1 MLAALVA
8 GAALLG
14 TTTPALAKGEPQL
27 KVRLIEFK
35 VKPARDYVTKGKT
48 KFALKN
54 AGTEVHEFV
63 VVRGDDAA
71 ALPTDADGAVDESQI
86 AKKDQIGEVEDIKKG
101 KTVSKI
107 FRLKPGSYVLFC
119 NIVDEEED
127 GTIVSHFKEGMHTV
141 IDAS

>member
-1 MLAALVA
+1 
-8 GAALLG
+8 
-14 TTTPALAKGEPQL
+14 
-27 KVRLIEFK
+27 
-35 VKPARDYVTKGKT
+35 
-48 KFALKN
+48 
-54 AGTEVHEFV
+54 

-107 FRLKPGSYVLFC
+107 FKLKPGSYVLFC
-119 NIVDEEED
+119 NIVEEEED
-127 GTIVSHFKEGMHTV
+127 GTVVSHFKEGMHTV